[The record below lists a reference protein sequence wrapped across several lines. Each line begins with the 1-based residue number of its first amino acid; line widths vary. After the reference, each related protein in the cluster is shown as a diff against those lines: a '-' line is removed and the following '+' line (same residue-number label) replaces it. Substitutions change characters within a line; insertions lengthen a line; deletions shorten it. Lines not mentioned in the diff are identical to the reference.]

1 MLWQSRGE
9 CVMSG
14 TKILID
20 TNIAIN
26 LLKGNN
32 RVGHLLQDREAYV
45 SFMRTGI
52 AGLSGDNH

>member
-1 MLWQSRGE
+1 
-9 CVMSG
+9 MSG